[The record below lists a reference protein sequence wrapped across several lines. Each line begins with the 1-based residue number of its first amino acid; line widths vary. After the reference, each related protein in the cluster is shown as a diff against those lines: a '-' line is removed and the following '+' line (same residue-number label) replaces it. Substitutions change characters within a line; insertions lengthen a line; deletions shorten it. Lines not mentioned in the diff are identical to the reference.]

1 MFTKSDLK
9 NGDVIV
15 RRNGDVEIA
24 IVDRGVL
31 VSKTGWNRLRDV
43 REDLTD
49 DDDFDNEWDI
59 MKVYRPDR
67 DYQCQFYCEDRGNPI
82 YDRER
87 DTKKLYNGKVVCID
101 LNGCNEG
108 CYTVGKIYEFK
119 DGRMTSDDGYTF
131 GDPEDGEKFY
141 TFEDWANFTS
151 SKFIEVVE

>member
-9 NGDVIV
+9 NGDIIV
-15 RRNGDVEIA
+15 RRNGDVEIV

-49 DDDFDNEWDI
+49 DADFCEEWDI
-59 MKVYRPDR
+59 VKVYRPKH
-67 DYQCQFYCEDRGNPI
+67 DYQCQFDCEDRGTPI

-87 DTKKLYNGKVVCID
+87 DTKKPYNGKVVCVD
-101 LNGCNEG
+101 NVFNSSN
-108 CYTVGKIYEFK
+108 YTIGKIYQFVEGRLTT
-119 DGRMTSDDGYTF
+119 DGAIKLPHETESKVYTF
-131 GDPEDGEKFY
+131 GDWDNY
-141 TFEDWANFTS
+141 TS